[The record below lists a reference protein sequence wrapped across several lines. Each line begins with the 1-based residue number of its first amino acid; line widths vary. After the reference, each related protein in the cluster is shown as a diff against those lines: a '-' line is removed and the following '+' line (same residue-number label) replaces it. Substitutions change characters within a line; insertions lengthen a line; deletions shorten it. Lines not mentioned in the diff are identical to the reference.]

1 MTSNQL
7 GDATHMVGMHPA
19 ALVAI
24 AALTGEPTH
33 SCRFKGTTYAVSK
46 SWLVWYAK
54 DDWHA
59 VMRYSCVHAR
69 DAALRG
75 VIRPFRVILWSDE
88 DVSAGLDLEALRQH
102 VKTCGYT
109 MVDVAIRMGYVPTN
123 KRVSKQLSG
132 KLPVTKEFCQRAVA
146 AFGRGVLRGES

>member
-24 AALTGEPTH
+24 AKLTGEPTH
-33 SCRFKGTTYAVSK
+33 PCHFKGTIYAVSK
-46 SWLVWYAK
+46 SWLVWHAK

-59 VMRYSCVHAR
+59 VERHSCLHTREASLQAVFFS
-69 DAALRG
+69 DMG
-75 VIRPFRVILWSDE
+75 NLWHDQ
-88 DVSAGLDLEALRQH
+88 DVSVGLDLEALRQH

-109 MVDVAIRMGYVPTN
+109 MVDVALRLGYVPTN
-123 KRVSKQLSG
+123 KRVAKYLAG
-132 KLPVTKEFCQRAVA
+132 KLPVTQEFAQRAVA
-146 AFGRGVLRGES
+146 AFGRGVLRGE